1 VSVAATVAPLGGHPF
16 LVFMLQVGLLLTL
29 AILFGRLAVRLGMPA
44 IVGELSAGVM
54 LGPSLLGAVWAAGSD
69 WLLPQTGQQFH
80 LLDAVGQVGA
90 LLLVGVTGMQVDLK
104 LVRRRGST
112 AARISIAGL
121 VIPLALGVAT
131 GFLVPAALIAD
142 GTDVTVFALFLGVA
156 MCVSAI
162 PVIAK
167 TLMDMKLLHRNVSQ
181 LCLTAGM
188 VDDAV
193 GWFLLSVVSA
203 MATTGLSTAGVLLP
217 LVKLLF
223 VALAALLVGRPLVRV
238 VMRRV
243 TRSDEPVSAVAA
255 VTAMVVLAAAGTHAL
270 GLEAILGAFV
280 AGLLIAQSGRLDAT
294 WMNPLRTTVLVVLA
308 PIFFATAGLR
318 MDLTALADPTT
329 LVVALVILAVAILG
343 KFAGAF
349 VGALTSRLNRWEALA
364 IGAGMNARGV
374 VEVIVAM
381 VGLRLGVLTTD
392 TYTVIV
398 LVAIVTSLMAP
409 PVLRV
414 AMARL
419 ESTAEEQLREAELAG
434 RAA

>member
-1 VSVAATVAPLGGHPF
+1 MSVAATVAPLGGHPF